1 MKRRGGWN
9 NSAVRLMLCV
19 GCRNSSSSEQK
30 LLPGVS
36 RHLELAAVLLTFSD
50 KRGKRKRY

>member
-9 NSAVRLMLCV
+9 NSVVRLKLSV
-19 GCRNSSSSEQK
+19 GYRNSSSSSGRK

-36 RHLELAAVLLTFSD
+36 RHLELAAALLTFSD
-50 KRGKRKRY
+50 KRGKRKR